1 MSSPQSCCDGTEQQ
15 ASAQTT
21 LPSKLYLTSLIAS
34 GCCCKG
40 RGQALRGGMRSR
52 APVLG
57 IFFNLGC

>member
-40 RGQALRGGMRSR
+40 RGQVMACKSPYKSQEARTQQKH
-52 APVLG
+52 
-57 IFFNLGC
+57 F